1 MPPFVALALSL
12 GFILV
17 LLASERRM
25 NQAVSPA
32 VWIPFLW
39 IFFIGT
45 RFPSQWLD
53 LGTSGSMANADEYLE
68 GSLVDQVVFLT
79 LYVVALAVL
88 VRRRVSLGAI
98 MAANVWV
105 TAFLLYGLLSVAW
118 SDFPWTSFKR
128 FTKVV
133 EHIVMVLVILTEV
146 NSAQAMDALFRR
158 FLSISVVMS
167 VLILK
172 YYPELGRGFDY
183 WTGQAY
189 NTGITTDKNAL
200 GHICLLGAVFYTSS
214 LISPAHRNV
223 GRVVKG
229 RTLFDLTMLS
239 AIGWL
244 LNIAN
249 AKTALVCALLGV
261 AFVVV
266 LARTR
271 LGLNPMA
278 ACFALVSFVISL
290 AVLEWAFNLRE
301 VGFDAL
307 GRDATL
313 TDRTYVWEDVL
324 GMANNV
330 ILGTGFESFWLGP
343 RVELLWAKY
352 WWHPNQAHNGY
363 IETYIN
369 LGALGVLLLVVMI
382 IAGLFKSLQPRP
394 GDDVFGPVRFSL
406 IVAIVVFNYT
416 DATFKAVH
424 ILYFTF
430 FFMSISLW
438 PAAALSEASAR
449 GLSADP

>member
-1 MPPFVALALSL
+1 MPPFIALALAL
-12 GFILV
+12 GFVLV

-25 NQAVSPA
+25 NQDVSPA

-39 IFFIGT
+39 MFLIGT

-53 LGTSGSMANADEYLE
+53 LGSSASMANADEYLE

-79 LYVVALAVL
+79 LYAAALAVL
-88 VRRRVSLGAI
+88 VRRRVSIGAI

-105 TAFLLYGLLSVAW
+105 SAFLLYGLLSVAW
-118 SDFPWTSFKR
+118 SDFPWTAFKR

-146 NSAQAMDALFRR
+146 HPARAMDALFRR
-158 FLSISVVMS
+158 FLSLTVIMS

-200 GHICLLGAVFYTSS
+200 GHICMLGAVFYTSS
-214 LISPAHRNV
+214 LVSKAHRSV
-223 GRVVKG
+223 GREVKG

-239 AIGWL
+239 AVGWL
-244 LNIAN
+244 LNVAN

-261 AFVVV
+261 ASVIV
-266 LARTR
+266 LTRTR

-278 ACFALVSFVISL
+278 AFFALVSFVISL

-301 VGFDAL
+301 IGFEAL
-307 GRDATL
+307 DRDATL
-313 TDRTYVWEDVL
+313 TDRTYVWADVL

-369 LGALGVLLLVVMI
+369 LGAIGVLLLVVMI
-382 IAGLFKSLQPRP
+382 VAGLFKSLQPRP
-394 GDDVFGPVRFSL
+394 GDDAFGPVRFSL

-416 DATFKAVH
+416 DAIFKAVH
-424 ILYFTF
+424 ILYFMF
-430 FFMSISLW
+430 FLVSVSLS
-438 PAAALSEASAR
+438 PVRAFSEVSGR
-449 GLSADP
+449 ELRADP